1 MDAEGPPPPDAT
13 YLLPRHPSEVDRLDL
28 QHYALRAMIN
38 ADHLAPVD
46 GAIAILDLGCGTGQW
61 AFELCKEV
69 PAALVVGLDLVPSKP
84 NPPENYGFVRAS
96 VLQSLP
102 FGAGSFDLVHQRFM
116 STAVPV
122 SSWADGLGEVVRV
135 TRPGGWVELG
145 EPAGRFEPAG
155 PATAAVRDMFRAFGA
170 SLGLDM
176 DGVLFDSLDD
186 GLRRA
191 GLVEVQRRNIDLP
204 IGEWGGRIGSLMATD
219 LRAIAMR
226 MAPVLQAQ
234 FDLPRE
240 KWHEM
245 LIAMQQE
252 WVENHST
259 FPFAIAF
266 GRKPR

>member
-1 MDAEGPPPPDAT
+1 MDAEGPSPPDAT

-28 QHYALRAMIN
+28 QALC
-38 ADHLAPVD
+38 P
-46 GAIAILDLGCGTGQW
+46 
-61 AFELCKEV
+61 
-69 PAALVVGLDLVPSKP
+69 
-84 NPPENYGFVRAS
+84 
-96 VLQSLP
+96 QSDDQCRSP
-102 FGAGSFDLVHQRFM
+102 LVHQRFM

-122 SSWADGLGEVVRV
+122 SSWADGLDEAVRV

-155 PATAAVRDMFRAFGA
+155 PATVAVRDMFRALGA

-176 DGVLFDSLDD
+176 DGVIFDSLDD

-191 GLVEVQRRNIDLP
+191 GLVKVGRRNIDLP
-204 IGEWGGRIGSLMATD
+204 IGEWGGRIGSLMASD

-234 FDLPRE
+234 FDLPSE

-252 WVENHST
+252 WVENHSA
-259 FPFAIAF
+259 FPFAVAF